1 MNITIITGR
10 LTATPELKSTTSG
23 KMVTTFTIANDTGW
37 GENKSTN
44 FLNCVA
50 WNKNAENICKFFAK
64 GDPIAIRGQI
74 RTRNYET
81 NDGAK
86 RTATEI
92 LIDEFEFM
100 TGKKTT
106 SEADEAPA
114 FGGTPNNGY
123 EELEADSDLPF

>member
-1 MNITIITGR
+1 MNIAIITGR
-10 LTATPELKSTTSG
+10 LTAQPELKSTTSG
-23 KMVTTFTIANDTGW
+23 KMVTSFTIANDTGW
-37 GENKSTN
+37 GENKTTN

-50 WNKNAENICKFFAK
+50 WNKNAENISKYFAK

-100 TGKKTT
+100 SGEKA
-106 SEADEAPA
+106 SADEAPA
-114 FGGTPNNGY
+114 FTPSVNY
-123 EELEADSDLPF
+123 EELAEDSDLQF